1 MITKLGADLCA
12 KLAEMTKVGVS
23 VGYLHSPY
31 QSVEIRVQDG
41 GNGKHKEPHVH
52 VRLRNNTEYVFFY
65 AKPETTPEAAR
76 WKLDKDGG
84 RASALPDK
92 KLREEVY
99 AFCRNHTNKEI
110 MLEMHKQFTANSYAG
125 GNKNL
130 TY

>member
-41 GNGKHKEPHVH
+41 GNGKHKDPHVH
-52 VRLRNNTEYVFFY
+52 VRLSNNTEYVFFY
-65 AKPETTPEAAR
+65 AKPETTPETAR
-76 WKLDKDGG
+76 WKLDKNSG
-84 RASALPDK
+84 RSSALPDK

-99 AFCRNHTNKEI
+99 AFCRNPTNKEI
-110 MLEMHKQFTANSYAG
+110 MLEMHKQFTTNSYAG

>member
-1 MITKLGADLCA
+1 MITKLGTELCS
-12 KLAEMTKVGVS
+12 KLAEMTKVAVS
-23 VGYLHSPY
+23 VGHLHSPY
-31 QSVEIRVQDG
+31 QSVELRVQDG

-52 VRLRNNTEYVFFY
+52 VRSSNNTEYVFFY

-84 RASALPDK
+84 RSSALPER

-99 AFCRNHTNKEI
+99 TFCSNPINKGI
-110 MLEMHKQFTANSYAG
+110 LLEMHEQFTTNSYTG